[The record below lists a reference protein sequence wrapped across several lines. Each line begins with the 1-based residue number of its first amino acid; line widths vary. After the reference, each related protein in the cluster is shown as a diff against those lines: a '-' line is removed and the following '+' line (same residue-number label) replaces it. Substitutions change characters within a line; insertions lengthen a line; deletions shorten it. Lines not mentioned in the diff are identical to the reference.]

1 MERKAKRKERKFFLW
16 SSLKQYL
23 LNSSIHGFKYLVEP
37 DRHWTERLFW
47 IIACGVSCWACGVM
61 VISTIQFATARDV
74 SITMATDYLG
84 YEAQVPALHFC
95 MEATDKAKE
104 FMYSRGLDAK
114 NIMDYQSLG
123 LKSKNIPTEEE
134 LAEIIRL
141 TQPTCENMLAQ
152 CLWNDEE
159 INCCD
164 LFFPLQTNSGL
175 CLSANS
181 LQSIKP
187 GNTTGLELFI
197 NHRKQKGRLTILIK
211 KTKEKLP
218 YAYLMNRYEYPT
230 AEISTDRKLELKK
243 KSLVVIDVTAVPTVN
258 KPEVIDMPM
267 SMRKCRMSS
276 ENADNLYL
284 KWYNYDGCLMEQQMR
299 NMLKLYGCISHI
311 FPRVPTIEMCNA
323 TQLDGAYLWAKG
335 IKNVDAAKCLPDCE
349 GIVYDFSLNKYEYP
363 NLPTWAPLQI
373 EVNMLPGP
381 SIQYERYA
389 TRSLL
394 QVIIS
399 VGSVVG
405 LFMGASLLSIVELL
419 YWLII
424 RTNP

>member
-1 MERKAKRKERKFFLW
+1 MERKPKRKPRKLFLW
-16 SSLKQYL
+16 SLLKQYL
-23 LNSSIHGFKYLVEP
+23 LNSNIHGFKYIVEP

-47 IIACGVSCWACGVM
+47 IIACGVSCWACGLM
-61 VISTIQFATARDV
+61 VISTIQFATGRDV
-74 SITMATDYLG
+74 SITMATDYLK

-95 MEATDKAKE
+95 VETTDKVKD
-104 FMYSRGLDAK
+104 YILSRGLDK
-114 NIMDYQSLG
+114 NLMDYPTLG
-123 LKSKNIPTEEE
+123 LKSKNFPSEEE
-134 LAEIIRL
+134 LAEILRL
-141 TQPTCENMLAQ
+141 IQPTCEDLLAQ
-152 CLWNDEE
+152 CLWNGEE
-159 INCCD
+159 INCCE
-164 LFFPLQTNSGL
+164 LFFPLQTNGGL

-181 LQSIKP
+181 VQSIKP
-187 GNTTGLELFI
+187 NNTTGLELFI
-197 NHRKQKGRLTILIK
+197 NHRKQEGRLTLFIK
-211 KTKEKLP
+211 KRKRLP

-230 AEISTDRKLELKK
+230 AEISMDRKLDLKMK
-243 KSLVVIDVTAVPTVN
+243 HLIVVDVTAVPTLN

-276 ENADNLYL
+276 ENADNIYL

-299 NMLKLYGCISHI
+299 NMLKLYGCLSHT
-311 FPRVPTIEMCNA
+311 FPRAPTMELCNA
-323 TQLDGAYLWAKG
+323 TQLDGAHLWTKG
-335 IKNVDAAKCLPDCE
+335 IKTVDETKCLPDCE
-349 GIVYDFSLNKYEYP
+349 GIVYDFSLNKYESP

-373 EVNMLPGP
+373 EVNMLTGP

-405 LFMGASLLSIVELL
+405 LFMGASLLSIIELL